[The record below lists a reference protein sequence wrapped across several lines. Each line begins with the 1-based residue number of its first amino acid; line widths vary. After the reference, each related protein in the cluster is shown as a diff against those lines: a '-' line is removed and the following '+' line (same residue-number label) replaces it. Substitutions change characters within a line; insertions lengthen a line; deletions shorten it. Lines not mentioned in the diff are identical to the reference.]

1 MILPKWARGEFALPE
16 KPVVPGH
23 ALGKVTRRVQYGF
36 VDQDGITDSG
46 ELKTLPES
54 GITSISLT
62 RTDVTGTNQGH
73 ANGYDFLGFQGGF
86 TRANGT
92 TGTAETIYFAT
103 DRKNLL
109 PGLELGFVPTWC
121 GRHLD
126 LGLKPKVSVADVF
139 SWTLQ

>member
-1 MILPKWARGEFALPE
+1 VNK
-16 KPVVPGH
+16 
-23 ALGKVTRRVQYGF
+23 
-36 VDQDGITDSG
+36 
-46 ELKTLPES
+46 KTLPES

-62 RTDVTGTNQGH
+62 RTDVTGTSQG
-73 ANGYDFLGFQGGF
+73 NDRGFQGGF

-92 TGTAETIYFAT
+92 TGIAETIYFAT

-126 LGLKPKVSVADVF
+126 LGLKLKVSVADVF